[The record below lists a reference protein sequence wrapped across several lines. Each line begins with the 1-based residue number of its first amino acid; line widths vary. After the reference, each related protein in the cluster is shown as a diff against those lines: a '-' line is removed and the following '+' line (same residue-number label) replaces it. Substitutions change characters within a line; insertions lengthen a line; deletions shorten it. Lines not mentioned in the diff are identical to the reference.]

1 MGRQYHK
8 LARLVNLV
16 DVFCKMLRLPINGS
30 IHPVMIILICI
41 NPGSL
46 KLLSMIHQFL
56 ETMTKVT
63 HISQVFDSFLLILH
77 KHI

>member
-41 NPGSL
+41 NPGS
-46 KLLSMIHQFL
+46 MIHQFL